1 MVLSSFV
8 GLNLNGEH
16 RCCRAKPP
24 PPLHLDEMFV
34 VLWLSTMLHS
44 IGPWYMM
51 EKYIFLVDSQQSI
64 EESVVYLIAK
74 MGLILQVRYG
84 LT

>member
-44 IGPWYMM
+44 IWALVHDG
-51 EKYIFLVDSQQSI
+51 KIYISGGFSA
-64 EESVVYLIAK
+64 EH
-74 MGLILQVRYG
+74 R
-84 LT
+84 